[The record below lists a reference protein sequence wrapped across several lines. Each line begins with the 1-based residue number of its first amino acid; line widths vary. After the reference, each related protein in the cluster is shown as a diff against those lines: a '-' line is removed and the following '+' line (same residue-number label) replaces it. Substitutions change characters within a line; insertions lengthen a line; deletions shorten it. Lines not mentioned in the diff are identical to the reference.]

1 MEASGPAPCT
11 AVVGYDG
18 SPASKAALEHA
29 ARRAGP
35 GGKVFVVHAYEP
47 APDFLGKP
55 DWNEMTARNLTHGR
69 EVLATLPPVE
79 GPECEIELLAQ
90 RPVDAL
96 VAVADTR
103 RADLI
108 AVGTRGFGPVT
119 GAALGSV
126 SHNLLARSKHPVLVV
141 PPPT

>member
-1 MEASGPAPCT
+1 MAEPCI

-18 SPASKAALEHA
+18 SDASKAALEHA

-47 APDFLGKP
+47 PADFLGKP
-55 DWNEMTARNLTHGR
+55 DWSEVTARHLTHGR
-69 EVLATLPPVE
+69 EVLKTLPPVE
-79 GPECEIELLAQ
+79 GPDCEVELLAQ
-90 RPVDAL
+90 RPVDGL
-96 VAVADTR
+96 IAVAETR
-103 RADLI
+103 GADLI

-126 SHNLLARSKHPVLVV
+126 SHDLLHRSNRPVLVC
-141 PPPT
+141 PPR